1 MDTTFW
7 DDADRLLI
15 RYGPSFTPRVIERAS
30 GAYVFDSQGTPIL
43 DFTSG
48 QMSSI
53 LGHAHPDI
61 VSTVSSAVA
70 SLDHLFSGM
79 LSAPVLGLA
88 GRLAET
94 LPAPLGKTML
104 LSTGAE
110 ANEAAIKMAKLCT
123 GRYEIVSF
131 DRSWHGMTQGAA
143 SATFSAGRRGYGPP
157 TPGNLALPS
166 PNAYRSP
173 FRSPDGSYDWE
184 AELDYGFAL
193 VDQQSAGSLAACL
206 VEPIL
211 SSGGIIELPPGYLRR
226 LKELCEARG
235 MLLVLD
241 EAQTGLG
248 RTGDMYAFERDGVT
262 PDILTLSKTLGAGL
276 PVAAVVTSAEIE
288 QVCHDRGFLFYTT
301 HVSDPLAAAVG
312 LTVLDVI
319 EREGLVSRAATLGEQ
334 LTGRLE
340 ALRDRYDVVGD
351 VRGRGLLQGIELVQ
365 DKRSKA
371 PADALGNA
379 VTSACL
385 DRGLHMN
392 IVQLPGMGGIFRIA
406 PPLTISEDDLHAGV
420 DILEASLRAV
430 LDAQSLASA

>member
-1 MDTTFW
+1 MTFR
-7 DDADRLLI
+7 DMTFQDEADRLLI
-15 RYGPSFTPRVIERAS
+15 RYGPSFSPRLIERAE
-30 GAYVFDSQGTPIL
+30 GAYVYDSEGTPIL

-61 VSTVSSAVA
+61 VATVSSAVA

-88 GRLAET
+88 DRLTAT
-94 LPAPLGKTML
+94 LPDGLDKALL

-110 ANEAAIKMAKLCT
+110 SNEAAIKLAKLFT

-157 TPGNLALPS
+157 TPGNLALPT

-173 FRSPDGSYDWE
+173 FRNGDGSYDWE
-184 AELDYGFAL
+184 AELAYGFAL
-193 VDQQSAGSLAACL
+193 VDQQSAGSLAACV

-211 SSGGIIELPPGYLRR
+211 SSGGIIDLPPGYLRR
-226 LKELCEARG
+226 LKEMCEERG
-235 MLLVLD
+235 MLLILD

-248 RTGDMYAFERDGVT
+248 RTGTMYAFERDGVT
-262 PDILTLSKTLGAGL
+262 PDLLTLSKTLGAGL

-288 QVCHDRGFLFYTT
+288 QVCHERGFLFYTT

-319 EREGLVSRAATLGEQ
+319 EREGLVERAARLGEQ
-334 LTGRLE
+334 LTGRLL
-340 ALRDRYDVVGD
+340 ALRDTYDVVGD
-351 VRGRGLLQGIELVQ
+351 VRGRGLLQGVELVQ
-365 DKRSKA
+365 DKVSKA

-379 VTSACL
+379 VTAACL

-406 PPLTISEDDLHAGV
+406 PPLTISEDDLHGGV
-420 DILEASLRAV
+420 DILEASLKEV
-430 LDAQSLASA
+430 LDR